1 MEKEKILV
9 NDLKLIH
16 LAVLNNFPVV
26 GEGIRTP
33 TVACVPV

>member
-26 GEGIRTP
+26 GVLIPSP